1 MFYSES
7 KPMDPA
13 KHSGSLFNQKY
24 FEGYR
29 RAITM
34 DESGRMRV
42 EFVYEGIYYTRTV
55 SESLPHKLCFILA
68 PLVSIAMVIRNM
80 SARTP
85 MNYVKAVMFFQ
96 ILLLFLLFLNLICGA
111 VRCSAKEKLT
121 QWEYRMSSLSVKEI
135 SAVSI
140 LVSAVLSVVS
150 LARMV
155 TGPDPLMNLYK
166 STAVYILAA
175 VLQGFLMAA
184 AMREKYM
191 QTESEDVLNGIDVT
205 QELSPMDD
213 PDSGYWR

>member
-1 MFYSES
+1 MF
-7 KPMDPA
+7 
-13 KHSGSLFNQKY
+13 
-24 FEGYR
+24 
-29 RAITM
+29 
-34 DESGRMRV
+34 
-42 EFVYEGIYYTRTV
+42 
-55 SESLPHKLCFILA
+55 
-68 PLVSIAMVIRNM
+68 
-80 SARTP
+80 
-85 MNYVKAVMFFQ
+85 
-96 ILLLFLLFLNLICGA
+96 
-111 VRCSAKEKLT
+111 
-121 QWEYRMSSLSVKEI
+121 RMSSLSVKEI

-140 LVSAVLSVVS
+140 LVSAVLSAVS